1 MCVLSKFYEET
12 FRYNTSCTSAK
23 RLIVTRFGY
32 GHHVYTI
39 LDERKLAMFLKVS
52 SEPLHISKL
61 PSLTFINY
69 QLDFVAELSYVVAFG
84 AIKTSFC
91 LFYLKIFPGKT
102 FKILC
107 YCVLFVIVGETCS
120 DLFVVTFQCW
130 PVAKAWDASGTLG
143 GRCLE
148 LLTFYYISFALR
160 TVTDLALL
168 TLPIPRLLRLKIST
182 GKRVGLIIMFGLG
195 AL

>member
-1 MCVLSKFYEET
+1 
-12 FRYNTSCTSAK
+12 
-23 RLIVTRFGY
+23 
-32 GHHVYTI
+32 
-39 LDERKLAMFLKVS
+39 MFLKVS
-52 SEPLHISKL
+52 FDSFHNLSL
-61 PSLTFINY
+61 SSLTFVNN

-84 AIKTSFC
+84 AVKTSFC

-102 FKILC
+102 FRILC
-107 YCVLFVIVGETCS
+107 YCVLFVIVGETFS

-143 GRCLE
+143 GQCLE
-148 LLTFYYISFALR
+148 LLNFYYISFALR
-160 TVTDLALL
+160 TVTDVALL
-168 TLPIPRLLRLKIST
+168 TLPIPRLLRLKISS